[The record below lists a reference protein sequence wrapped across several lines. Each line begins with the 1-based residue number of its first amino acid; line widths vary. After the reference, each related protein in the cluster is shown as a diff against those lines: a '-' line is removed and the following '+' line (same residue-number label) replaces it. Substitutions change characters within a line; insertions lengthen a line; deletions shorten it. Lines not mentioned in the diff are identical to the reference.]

1 MPTFRVKTGLE
12 YGDTRREPGDLADDI
27 PVQSQKWLLSQGHI
41 ELLEET
47 PQKEKTKDGEAR

>member
-47 PQKEKTKDGEAR
+47 PPKEKTKDG